1 MLGLGAIGEGLRRI
15 DMHDGAA
22 AQRTLAIVA
31 GLRLHPVDPAGRRQR
46 ADRQGAAGEQA
57 AAAEG
62 REESVQRTDFFEQFL
77 GRGALPGQH
86 VGVIVGRDQ
95 GQAMALRQVAADLLA
110 IFRIAVIEHYLPAVA
125 TGRLDLHRRRVGRHH
140 DGRRDP
146 QQARREGDGL
156 GVVAGGER
164 HHPGGTLL
172 GGKPRQRVEGAA
184 ELERSHALEVF
195 AFEEDFRAE
204 FFVEGTRG
212 HHRRAV
218 GMPGDPRSGGDHIV
232 VGRQVV
238 HGRLLGPWQ
247 RRQAG
252 RQVTR

>member
-15 DMHDGAA
+15 DMHDGTA

-62 REESVQRTDFFEQFL
+62 REEGVQRTDFFEQFRPRCPARPARRGDRRAGSGSGHGAAP
-77 GRGALPGQH
+77 GRGRSARDLPYSGHRALPARRSHGSPRSSPPARRPASRWSP
-86 VGVIVGRDQ
+86 GSPASAPRGRW
-95 GQAMALRQVAADLLA
+95 
-110 IFRIAVIEHYLPAVA
+110 P
-125 TGRLDLHRRRVGRHH
+125 GRGCRRRT
-140 DGRRDP
+140 P
-146 QQARREGDGL
+146 P
-156 GVVAGGER
+156 
-164 HHPGGTLL
+164 PGGTLL

-184 ELERSHALEVF
+184 ELERSHALQVF

-218 GMPGDPRSGGDHIV
+218 GMPGDRAAAAITSS
-232 VGRQVV
+232 
-238 HGRLLGPWQ
+238 
-247 RRQAG
+247 
-252 RQVTR
+252 

>member
-1 MLGLGAIGEGLRRI
+1 
-15 DMHDGAA
+15 
-22 AQRTLAIVA
+22 
-31 GLRLHPVDPAGRRQR
+31 
-46 ADRQGAAGEQA
+46 
-57 AAAEG
+57 
-62 REESVQRTDFFEQFL
+62 
-77 GRGALPGQH
+77 
-86 VGVIVGRDQ
+86 
-95 GQAMALRQVAADLLA
+95 MALRQVAADLLA

-125 TGRLDLHRRRVGRHH
+125 TGRLDLHRRRVGRHY

-184 ELERSHALEVF
+184 ELERSHALQVF

-218 GMPGDPRSGGDHIV
+218 GMPGDPRGGGDHIV

-238 HGRLLGPWQ
+238 HGRFLERGKDDWPAP
-247 RRQAG
+247 RAG
-252 RQVTR
+252 RMGETPVRRPATRLPVGSRQQSLGERIAGAWRAKACDWFQRTGSPDRSVATGERISRELLTGLVC